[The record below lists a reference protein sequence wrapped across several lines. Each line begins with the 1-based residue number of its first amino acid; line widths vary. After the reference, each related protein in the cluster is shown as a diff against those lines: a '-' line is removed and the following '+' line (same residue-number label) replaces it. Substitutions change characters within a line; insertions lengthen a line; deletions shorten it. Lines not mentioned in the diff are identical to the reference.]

1 MKQFLLFLTMITTI
15 LAANAQNNSTID
27 WVSDIEF
34 VKNELPARH
43 KNLNFKISKELF
55 ESELNSLSLQL
66 DKLSDIEIAIR
77 LQQII
82 AKMGDSHT
90 MLDYRPFI
98 DLNYLLPLKLYWFK
112 DGLYIFQTSKD
123 YENILGKKI
132 ISLNG
137 FTIQTIIDSLS
148 TLITIDN
155 QALVKNQV
163 PGLIPLAQLHNH
175 FGFANGNN
183 FSFEIATSLGEKEL
197 INISAGPVNSNDLV
211 AFQADSMALCWRNQR
226 AFFFEQYFDQFKT
239 YYVQYNTCWSKEIE
253 NQYGNSEKAANLPS
267 FLDFEDK
274 VFTTL
279 KNQDVK
285 KFVFDMR
292 FNSGGN
298 SEQGTNFVNKLNKL
312 KHKNKKMQIYVI
324 IGRKTFS
331 SAIINTMDFKQ
342 NTNAIL
348 LGEETGGK
356 PNHFGEIQSINLP
369 SSGLDLYYST
379 KYFTFTKENTNTIA
393 PDTYLEPTFF
403 DYKSGIDPVFDWIIK
418 Q

>member
-1 MKQFLLFLTMITTI
+1 MKQFFVIFTVITTI
-15 LAANAQNNSTID
+15 MAANAQNNSAID

-34 VKNELPARH
+34 VKNELPAKH
-43 KNLNFKISKELF
+43 KNLNFKVPKELF
-55 ESELNSLSLQL
+55 ESDLNSLSQQL
-66 DKLSDIEIAIR
+66 GKLSDLEIAVR

-90 MLDYRPFI
+90 VLDYRPFI
-98 DLNYLLPLKLYWFK
+98 DVNYLLPLKLYWFK
-112 DGLYIFQTSKD
+112 DGIYIFQTSKD

-137 FTIQTIIDSLS
+137 FSIQTIIDSLS

-175 FGFANGNN
+175 FGFANGNI
-183 FSFEIATSLGEKEL
+183 FTFEIASSLGEKEF
-197 INISAGPVNSNDLV
+197 INIPAGPVNNNDLV
-211 AFQADSMALCWRNQR
+211 AFQADSLAPCWRNQR
-226 AFFFEQYFDQFKT
+226 SFFSEQYFDQFKT
-239 YYVQYNTCWSKEIE
+239 YYIQYNTCWSKEIE
-253 NQYGNSEKAANLPS
+253 NQYGNREKAANLPS
-267 FLDFEDK
+267 FMEFEEK
-274 VFTTL
+274 VFSTL
-279 KNQDVK
+279 KNQYVK

-312 KHKNKKMQIYVI
+312 KHKNKNMQIYVI

-356 PNHFGEIQSINLP
+356 PNHFGEIKSIKLP
-369 SSGLDLYYST
+369 SSGLELYYST
-379 KYFTFTKENTNTIA
+379 KYFSFTIENTNTIT

>member
-1 MKQFLLFLTMITTI
+1 MKQFFVIFTVITTI
-15 LAANAQNNSTID
+15 MAANAQNNSAID

-34 VKNELPARH
+34 VKNELPAKH
-43 KNLNFKISKELF
+43 KNLNFKVPKELF
-55 ESELNSLSLQL
+55 ESDLNSLSQQL
-66 DKLSDIEIAIR
+66 GKLSDLEIAVR

-90 MLDYRPFI
+90 VLDYRPFI
-98 DLNYLLPLKLYWFK
+98 DVNYLLPLKLYWFK
-112 DGLYIFQTSKD
+112 DGIYIFQTSKD

-137 FTIQTIIDSLS
+137 FSIQTIIDSLS

-183 FSFEIATSLGEKEL
+183 FTFEIASSLGEKEF
-197 INISAGPVNSNDLV
+197 INIPAGPVNNNDLV
-211 AFQADSMALCWRNQR
+211 AFQADSLAPCWRNQR
-226 AFFFEQYFDQFKT
+226 SFFSEQYFDQFKT
-239 YYVQYNTCWSKEIE
+239 YYIQYNTCWSKEIE
-253 NQYGNSEKAANLPS
+253 NQYGNREKAANLPS
-267 FLDFEDK
+267 FMEFEEK
-274 VFTTL
+274 VFSTL
-279 KNQDVK
+279 KNQYVK

-312 KHKNKKMQIYVI
+312 KHKNKNMQIYVI

-356 PNHFGEIQSINLP
+356 PNHFGEIKSIKLP
-369 SSGLDLYYST
+369 SSGLELYYST
-379 KYFTFTKENTNTIA
+379 KYFSFTIENTNTIT